1 MEKQLKK
8 KLETLCENIINVEGF
23 AEVWTAGQ
31 YAGYR
36 AVAAEY
42 CVEGVA
48 FTPTGRA
55 VDELFLLIEQMEKA
69 DLVATAEYIKAEIG
83 GDDDDLY
90 CSDEEV
96 AAFLAEMA

>member
-1 MEKQLKK
+1 MNKQLKK
-8 KLETLCENIINVEGF
+8 KLETLCEHIINVEGF

-42 CVEGVA
+42 RVEGVA

-55 VDELFLLIEQMEKA
+55 VDELFLLIEQMEKD
-69 DLVATAEYIKAEIG
+69 DLVETAEYIKAEIG
-83 GDDDDLY
+83 GDEDDLY
-90 CSDEEV
+90 CTDEE
-96 AAFLAEMA
+96 AAAIFVD